1 VVLNYAQRLATF
13 KDGGQEFA
21 ATEPLELDFY
31 RAAQETNRRLLD
43 MGIFTDM
50 LNSEGQR
57 QNENVPRL
65 RDDQQAIAQQN
76 QQAVLRA
83 LGGK

>member
-31 RAAQETNRRLLD
+31 RAAQATNKRLMD
-43 MGIFTDM
+43 MGIFTEM
-50 LNSEGQR
+50 LNTEGER
-57 QNENVPRL
+57 QDENVPR
-65 RDDQQAIAQQN
+65 
-76 QQAVLRA
+76 
-83 LGGK
+83 GGEKDAND